1 MIAYINGQFP
11 AVRLSSSGGL
21 QQVSDSKVQ
30 QCLYQ
35 THVLLHVHAAKL
47 SDSVSL

>member
-21 QQVSDSKVQ
+21 QQVSDSNVQ
-30 QCLYQ
+30 QLSVFIKHMSSYMY
-35 THVLLHVHAAKL
+35 TLL
-47 SDSVSL
+47 SLVTL